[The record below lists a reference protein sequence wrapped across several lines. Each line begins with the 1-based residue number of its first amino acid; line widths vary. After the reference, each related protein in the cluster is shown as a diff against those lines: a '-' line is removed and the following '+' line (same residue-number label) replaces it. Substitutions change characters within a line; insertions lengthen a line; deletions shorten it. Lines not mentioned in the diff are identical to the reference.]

1 MILTWPSPAKL
12 NLFLYIIGRRADGY
26 HQLQTLFQFLNYAD
40 EITIKPREDNQIRLL
55 TPFINLPEE
64 NNLIVK
70 AARLLQHYC
79 IKIGRA
85 DDHQGAD
92 IYVNKRVPTGA
103 GLGGASSN
111 AATTLIAL
119 NYYWKTH
126 IDDNKL
132 ADLSRQL
139 GADVPVFVTGYAA
152 FAEGIGDQL
161 SPVNPKEKWYLVIHP
176 GINIAT
182 KQIFS
187 DPELKRNSEKCLL
200 STLLQRPFTN
210 DCEPIAIKHF
220 PEVKELILWLLEYS
234 SSRLTGTGACVFA
247 EFETEADASKV
258 LNKAPEWVQGFV
270 SQGVNQSPLHTFRA
284 GISNY

>member
-40 EITIKPREDNQIRLL
+40 EITIKPRKDNQIRLL
-55 TPFINLPEE
+55 TPFIDLPEE

-70 AARLLQHYC
+70 AARLLQRYC
-79 IKIGRA
+79 LEIGCA
-85 DDHQGAD
+85 NDHQGAD
-92 IYVNKRVPTGA
+92 IYVNKRLPTGA

-126 IDDNKL
+126 IDDNML

-161 SPVNPKEKWYLVIHP
+161 FPANPKEKWYLVVHP
-176 GINIAT
+176 GINIPT

-187 DPELKRNSEKCLL
+187 DPELKRNSEKRLL
-200 STLLQRPFTN
+200 STLLQKPFKN

-220 PEVKELILWLLEYS
+220 PEVEELILWLLKYS
-234 SSRLTGTGACVFA
+234 SSRLTGTGSCIFA
-247 EFETEADASKV
+247 EFKTEAAASKV

-284 GISNY
+284 EISRY

>member
-26 HQLQTLFQFLNYAD
+26 HQLQTLFQFLNYSD

-70 AARLLQHYC
+70 AARLLQRYC
-79 IKIGRA
+79 LEIDRT

-92 IYVNKRVPTGA
+92 IYVNKRLPTGG

-119 NYYWKTH
+119 NYHWKTH
-126 IDDNKL
+126 INDNKL

-139 GADVPVFVTGYAA
+139 GADVPVFVTGHSA
-152 FAEGIGDQL
+152 FAQDIGDQL
-161 SPVNPKEKWYLVIHP
+161 FPANPREKWYLVVHP
-176 GINIAT
+176 GINIPT

-187 DPELKRNSEKCLL
+187 DPELKRNSEKRLL
-200 STLLQRPFTN
+200 STLLQKPFTN

-220 PEVKELILWLLEYS
+220 PKVEELISWLLEYT

-247 EFETEADASKV
+247 EFETEAAASKV

-284 GISNY
+284 GISRY

>member
-64 NNLIVK
+64 NNLIIK
-70 AARLLQHYC
+70 AAHLLQRYC
-79 IKIGRA
+79 LEIGRA
-85 DDHQGAD
+85 DNPQGAD
-92 IYVNKRVPTGA
+92 IYVNKKLPMGS

-119 NYYWKTH
+119 NYHWKTH
-126 IDDNKL
+126 INDNKL

-152 FAEGIGDQL
+152 FAQGIGDKL
-161 SPVNPKEKWYLVIHP
+161 FPANPREKWYLVVHP
-176 GINIAT
+176 GINIDT

-187 DPELKRNSEKCLL
+187 DPELKRNSEKRLL
-200 STLLQRPFTN
+200 SALLQNPFKN

-220 PEVKELILWLLEYS
+220 PKVEELISWLLEYS
-234 SSRLTGTGACVFA
+234 SSRLTGTGSCVFA
-247 EFETEADASKV
+247 EFETEAAASKV

-270 SQGVNQSPLHTFRA
+270 SQGINQSPLHTFRA
-284 GISNY
+284 GISRY